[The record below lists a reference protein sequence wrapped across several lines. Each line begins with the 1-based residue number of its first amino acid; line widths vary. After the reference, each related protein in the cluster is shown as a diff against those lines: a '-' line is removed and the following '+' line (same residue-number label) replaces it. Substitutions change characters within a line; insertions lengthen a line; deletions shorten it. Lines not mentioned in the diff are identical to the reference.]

1 MTHREAAARLLEM
14 DRVLIL
20 THVRPD
26 GDTVGCAAALCAA
39 LRKLGK
45 TAYLYPN
52 PGITKTYES
61 YAAPYWA
68 EEDFAYDYVVAV
80 DIATLGM
87 LPENAQHFEGK
98 IDLSIDHH
106 PSNSFYAKENL
117 VVPTAAAA
125 GEIMYEVLREMT
137 EITVEIALPLYVA
150 ISTDTGCFIYS
161 NTTANTHRVAAELMD
176 TGFNAT
182 AVNKAL
188 FRTKSKNRLAME
200 AQMAANMRLY
210 DNDRIV
216 VMEIPL
222 SMVESLQATQSD
234 VEELSS
240 LAALVE
246 GTDCGVTIRELAP
259 GKSKISLRT
268 GGRINASEACAM
280 LGGGGHARAAG
291 CTVECDMEEAREKIL
306 GAIAALGGEFAR

>member
-106 PSNSFYAKENL
+106 PSNSSYAKENL
-117 VVPTAAAA
+117 VETKQAFFSDLGAWFN
-125 GEIMYEVLREMT
+125 GDG
-137 EITVEIALPLYVA
+137 A
-150 ISTDTGCFIYS
+150 I
-161 NTTANTHRVAAELMD
+161 
-176 TGFNAT
+176 
-182 AVNKAL
+182 
-188 FRTKSKNRLAME
+188 
-200 AQMAANMRLY
+200 
-210 DNDRIV
+210 
-216 VMEIPL
+216 VME
-222 SMVESLQATQSD
+222 
-234 VEELSS
+234 
-240 LAALVE
+240 
-246 GTDCGVTIRELAP
+246 TDGADWYIWQLPNWV
-259 GKSKISLRT
+259 
-268 GGRINASEACAM
+268 SE
-280 LGGGGHARAAG
+280 
-291 CTVECDMEEAREKIL
+291 
-306 GAIAALGGEFAR
+306 

>member
-1 MTHREAAARLLEM
+1 MTYREAAARLLEM

-52 PGITKTYES
+52 PGITKTYAS

-68 EEDFAYDYVVAV
+68 AEDFEYRYVVAV
-80 DIATLGM
+80 DIASIGM

-98 IDLSIDHH
+98 IDLAIDHH
-106 PSNSFYAKENL
+106 PSNTFYAKESL
-117 VVPTAAAA
+117 VAPTAAAA
-125 GEIMYEVLREMT
+125 GEILYEVIGEMT

-176 TGFNAT
+176 TGFDAVS
-182 AVNKAL
+182 VNKAL
-188 FRTKSKNRLAME
+188 FRTKSKNRLTME

-210 DNDRIV
+210 DDERIV

-222 SMVESLQATQSD
+222 SMVESLGATQAD

-291 CTVECDMEEAREKIL
+291 CTVEGTMAEAREKIL

>member
-1 MTHREAAARLLEM
+1 MTSREAAARLLEM

-20 THVRPD
+20 THIRPD

-52 PGITKTYES
+52 SGITKTYES

-68 EEDFAYDYVVAV
+68 EEDFAYDHVVAV
-80 DIATLGM
+80 DIATIGM

-125 GEIMYEVLREMT
+125 GEILYEVLREMT

-222 SMVESLQATQSD
+222 SMVESLQATQAD

-246 GTDCGVTIRELAP
+246 GTDCGITIRELSP

-280 LGGGGHARAAG
+280 LGGGGHVRAAG
-291 CTVECDMEEAREKIL
+291 CTVECGMEEARAKIL
-306 GAIAALGGEFAR
+306 EAIAALGGEFAR

>member
-1 MTHREAAARLLEM
+1 MTYREAAARLMEM

-61 YAAPYWA
+61 YAEPYGA
-68 EEDFAYDYVVAV
+68 AEDFVHDYVVAV
-80 DIATLGM
+80 DIASIGM

-106 PSNSFYAKENL
+106 PSNTGYAKENL
-117 VVPTAAAA
+117 VVASAAAA

-188 FRTKSKNRLAME
+188 FRTKSKNRLTME

-222 SMVESLQATQSD
+222 SMVESLQATQAD

-268 GGRINASEACAM
+268 GGRINASDACAM

-291 CTVECDMEEAREKIL
+291 CTVECGMEEAREKIL

>member
-45 TAYLYPN
+45 TACLYPN

-68 EEDFAYDYVVAV
+68 SEDFAYDYVVAV

-182 AVNKAL
+182 AVNKVL

-222 SMVESLQATQSD
+222 SMVESLQATQAD

-268 GGRINASEACAM
+268 GGRINASDACAM

-291 CTVECDMEEAREKIL
+291 CTVECGMEEAREKIL

>member
-1 MTHREAAARLLEM
+1 MTYREAAARLLEM

-20 THVRPD
+20 THIRPD

-68 EEDFAYDYVVAV
+68 EEDFRYEHVVAV
-80 DIATLGM
+80 DIATIGM
-87 LPENAQHFEGK
+87 LPENALHFEGK

-125 GEIMYEVLREMT
+125 GEIMYEVLHEMT

-182 AVNKAL
+182 AVNKVL

-222 SMVESLQATQSD
+222 SMVESLQATQAD

-246 GTDCGVTIRELAP
+246 GTDCGITIRELAP

-268 GGRINASEACAM
+268 GGRINASDACAM

-291 CTVECDMEEAREKIL
+291 CTVECDMAEARAKIL
-306 GAIAALGGEFAR
+306 SAIAALGGEFAR